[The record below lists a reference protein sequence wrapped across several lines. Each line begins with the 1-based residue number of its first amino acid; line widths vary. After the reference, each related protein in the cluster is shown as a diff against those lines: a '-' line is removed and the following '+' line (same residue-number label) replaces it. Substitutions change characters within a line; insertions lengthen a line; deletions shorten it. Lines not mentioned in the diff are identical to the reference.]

1 MNKQEIIKYW
11 IDASEVDFTAMNNL
25 FRSGDYVWTLFLG
38 HLVIEKLI
46 KALITKNDLENI
58 PKIHNLNKLIKLTD
72 LYISDEYSDDLDA
85 ITTFNI
91 EARYPDYK
99 KEFYKKCTKVFTRTY
114 YEKIIGIRKWL
125 LEQLNK

>member
-1 MNKQEIIKYW
+1 MKKNELIKYW
-11 IDASEVDFTAMNNL
+11 IDASEVDFSAMNNL
-25 FRSGDYVWTLFLG
+25 YKSTDYVWALFLG

-46 KALITKNDLENI
+46 KALVVKNNVQNI
-58 PKIHNLNKLIKLTD
+58 PKIHDLNKLVKLTD
-72 LYISDEYSDDLDA
+72 LQISDQISDDLDA

-99 KEFYKKCTKVFTRTY
+99 KEFYKKCTKEFASTY
-114 YEKIIGIRKWL
+114 NDKIIGIRKWL

>member
-11 IDASEVDFTAMNNL
+11 IDASEIDCSAMNNL
-25 FRSGDYVWTLFLG
+25 FNNGDYVWTLFLG

-46 KALITKNDLENI
+46 KALIAKNDLENI
-58 PKIHNLNKLIKLTD
+58 PKIHDLNKLIKLTNIH
-72 LYISDEYSDDLDA
+72 ISDEYTDDLDA

-99 KEFYKKCTKVFTRTY
+99 KEFYKKCTKEFAGTY
-114 YEKIIGIRKWL
+114 FDKIIGIRKWL